1 MKNSTAD
8 AFTDKD
14 DRITKKWFEQFK
26 RNNDGSRKTRGYT
39 VKEWHR

>member
-14 DRITKKWFEQFK
+14 DRITKKWLSNLKEITMEAEK
-26 RNNDGSRKTRGYT
+26 LGVYRKG
-39 VKEWHR
+39 VA